1 MLGRVYESGE
11 SEWICNVQSAE
22 TRVMNIFRYRAAQ
35 RIRIAADMAVAVP
48 GGVIEIASWE
58 SHESSENII
67 K

>member
-22 TRVMNIFRYRAAQ
+22 TWGMNIFRYRAAQ
-35 RIRIAADMAVAVP
+35 SIKIAADMAVAVP

-58 SHESSENII
+58 SLEYDDDMI